1 MSSLDS
7 VVETYTPRT
16 FDRGA
21 ASDGASAIALQ
32 DRADV
37 VGPKPRDSRLVLA
50 VIVSYEPNP
59 ELLISLIEPIRGNA
73 AIDVLIVDNSESTEG
88 RNAATAIAGS
98 LGVELILNPRNLGVA
113 EAQNIGLR
121 TALARDYS
129 FVLLLDQDSSLGDR
143 AVERLMA
150 AHRRLVELGER
161 VAAVGPSF
169 LDPRNGLGFPFV
181 RLRRVRMGKLWP
193 SPGAEIECDLLISS
207 GCLVSLEA
215 VRTVGEMDAALFID
229 YVDFEWC
236 ARARAAG
243 YKVFGISDAKM
254 RHTIGT
260 GAFKIFG
267 RLIMVHA
274 PIRHYY
280 LIRNALLFARKP
292 YLDWR
297 WRAHLVYRAVAQL
310 MLFTVLCPRRIER
323 LGWMLRGLM
332 DGLLGRG
339 GRLAG
344 SNERVRRTS
353 LGLTR

>member
-1 MSSLDS
+1 M
-7 VVETYTPRT
+7 
-16 FDRGA
+16 
-21 ASDGASAIALQ
+21 
-32 DRADV
+32 
-37 VGPKPRDSRLVLA
+37 
-50 VIVSYEPNP
+50 
-59 ELLISLIEPIRGNA
+59 
-73 AIDVLIVDNSESTEG
+73 
-88 RNAATAIAGS
+88 
-98 LGVELILNPRNLGVA
+98 
-113 EAQNIGLR
+113 R
-121 TALARDYS
+121 TALARNYS
-129 FVLLLDQDSSLGDR
+129 FVLLLDQDSSLGER
-143 AVERLMA
+143 AVDRLMA

-169 LDPRNGLGFPFV
+169 LDPRNGFGFPFV

-207 GCLVSLEA
+207 GCLVSLDA

-267 RLIMVHA
+267 RLIVVHA

-297 WRAHLVYRAVAQL
+297 WRVHLVYRAVAQI
-310 MLFTVLCPRRIER
+310 MLFSVLRPQRIER
-323 LGWMLRGLM
+323 LRWMLRGLM

-339 GRLAG
+339 GRLVHGA
-344 SNERVRRTS
+344 SDRIQTP
-353 LGLTR
+353 